1 MLLKVQ
7 DELKRRC
14 EELHVA
20 QETVTRLGNEKQ
32 LLEQRIQRFEKK
44 KADEVT
50 MSTLV
55 FIHLHFVHLH
65 GQGIHFSTNC
75 SKCRWKFLRK
85 NLNKKARP

>member
-1 MLLKVQ
+1 MLLKLQ

-20 QETVTRLGNEKQ
+20 QETAKRLGNEKQ
-32 LLEQRIQRFEKK
+32 LLEQRIQRLEKK

-55 FIHLHFVHLH
+55 LINLHMYSF
-65 GQGIHFSTNC
+65 
-75 SKCRWKFLRK
+75 
-85 NLNKKARP
+85 A

>member
-14 EELHVA
+14 EELLVA
-20 QETVTRLGNEKQ
+20 QETAKKLGNEKQ
-32 LLEQRIQRFEKK
+32 LLEQRIQRLEKK

-55 FIHLHFVHLH
+55 FIHLICIHLP
-65 GQGIHFSTNC
+65 GPGIHFSTTVQNVGGN
-75 SKCRWKFLRK
+75 S
-85 NLNKKARP
+85 